1 MNFNLNDEQK
11 IIQNTAREFA
21 LAEILPGVVDR
32 DEKKIWPKQLRKKM
46 I

>member
-21 LAEILPGVVDR
+21 LAEILPGVVER
-32 DEKKIWPKQLRKKM
+32 DEKKDLA
-46 I
+46 